1 MKSQNKKISDLTDN
15 MLFIGIG
22 LAGIYWILESF
33 LYVMLADDVNFFQR
47 FVGFDLGSLFVRVL
61 VLCFF
66 MIFGSHAQYIINRRK
81 EVEKALQESE
91 KKYRTIIESSEDGYY
106 EVDISGNL
114 TYLNKSMCKIL
125 EYSEEELLGKNLRQ
139 FMDDEHAAKAAETF
153 NHVHKTG
160 RTVKVLDWT
169 IIGRTGTK
177 RFVQPSVSLI
187 QEKGR
192 PVGFRGFLRD
202 VSEHKRAQ
210 ALKQAKLAA
219 EGASRAKSEFLAN
232 MSHEIRTP
240 LNSIIGLIELTLD
253 TDLKLSQRE
262 DLEVVI
268 AAAHSLLSL
277 INDILDF
284 SKIEAGKL
292 ELEEVAF
299 NLRDFLGESLKIV
312 AASAHEKRLEL
323 AYRIANDVPDSMV
336 GDPTRFRQIIF
347 NLISNAIKFTKEG
360 EVIVDVQLDHR
371 SETEALIHFSVADT
385 GIGIPLE
392 KQETIFSAFGQAD
405 GSTSRQFGG
414 TGLGLTVS
422 AQLVGLLGGRIW
434 VESQPDQGST
444 FHFTA
449 KFALQPAEKKE
460 TALPFDAD
468 LSNLNV
474 LVVDDNATSRQIIQE
489 LLENWKMIPTGAA
502 GMEEAQQILI
512 PVEGQQTPFKL
523 IIIDSDMP
531 DADGFMLAR
540 WINNQDALDINV
552 IMMQLSSSI
561 HSQVDL
567 DELGVKAGITKPVRP
582 SDLLDAILIA
592 LGMVEPQTEID
603 SKAPDRIFKRDLRSL
618 NILVAE
624 DTPFNQKYI
633 TRLLDRWG
641 HQATLAENGREAV
654 EALANKKFDLILMD
668 VQMPE
673 MDGFDATVRI
683 RQSEKQTG
691 GYTPIIAMT
700 AHAMKGDRERCIEA
714 GMDEY
719 ISKPINTDTLLNAI
733 QALVPQESSKP
744 SAVEA
749 VSEDRPTFDSEA
761 LLKAFDHD
769 WDFFKEAL
777 EMLVSDYPPMLEAVQ
792 EALKSKDAES
802 LNRTA
807 HALKGMVGNF
817 QGRDAAK
824 AAFKLEEMGRL
835 GEFDGADQA
844 CERLINELAALEKTL
859 LDLAKKGTT

>member
-1 MKSQNKKISDLTDN
+1 MKSQNRKFPDLTGN
-15 MLFIGIG
+15 MLFIGLG

-33 LYVMLADDVNFFQR
+33 LYVMLADDINFFQR
-47 FVGFDLGSLFVRVL
+47 FVGFDFGSLSMRLL

-66 MIFGSHAQYIINRRK
+66 MIFGSHAQYIMSMRK
-81 EVEKALQESE
+81 EAEKALQESE
-91 KKYRTIIESSEDGYY
+91 EKYRTIIESSEDGYY

-114 TYLNKSMCKIL
+114 NYLNNSMCKIL
-125 EYSEEELLGKNLRQ
+125 EYSKDEITGKNLKQ
-139 FMDDEHAAKAAETF
+139 FMDDEHAVKAAEAF
-153 NHVHKTG
+153 NRVHKTG
-160 RTVKVLDWT
+160 RTIKVLDWT

-177 RFVQPSVSLI
+177 RFVQPSISLI
-187 QEKGR
+187 KDKGR

-210 ALKQAKLAA
+210 SLKQAKLDA

-253 TDLKLSQRE
+253 TDLHPSQRE

-268 AAAHSLLSL
+268 AAAHSLLAL

-292 ELEEVAF
+292 ELEETAF

-312 AASAHEKRLEL
+312 VAKAHEKRLEL
-323 AYRIANDVPDSMV
+323 ACRIASDVPDSIV

-347 NLISNAIKFTKEG
+347 NLVSNAIKFTEEG
-360 EVIVDVQLDHR
+360 EVLVDVQLDHR
-371 SETEALIHFSVADT
+371 SGNEALIHFSVADT

-392 KQETIFSAFGQAD
+392 KQETIFGAFGQAD
-405 GSTSRQFGG
+405 GSTSRRFGG

-434 VESQPDQGST
+434 VESQPEQGSA

-460 TALPFDAD
+460 AVLPVDAD

-489 LLENWKMIPTGAA
+489 LLESWKMIPTGAA
-502 GMEEAQQILI
+502 GMEEAQQILLSA
-512 PVEGQQTPFKL
+512 EGHKTPFKL

-531 DADGFMLAR
+531 GADGFMLAR

-552 IMMQLSSSI
+552 IMMQIFSSS

-567 DELGVKAGITKPVRP
+567 DELGIKAAITKPVRS
-582 SDLLDAILIA
+582 SDLLNAILIA
-592 LGMVEPQTEID
+592 LGIVEPRTEID
-603 SKAPDRIFKRDLRSL
+603 SKESDRIFKRDLRSL

-633 TRLLDRWG
+633 TRLLERWG
-641 HQATLAENGREAV
+641 HRATVAENGRKAV
-654 EALANKKFDLILMD
+654 EALVNKKFDLILMD

-673 MDGFDATVRI
+673 MDGFDATIRI
-683 RQSEKQTG
+683 RQLEKQTRG
-691 GYTPIIAMT
+691 HTPIIAMT

-719 ISKPINTDTLLNAI
+719 ISKPINSDILAKVI

-744 SAVEA
+744 SVVEA
-749 VSEDRPTFDSEA
+749 VSENRPTFDSEA
-761 LLKAFDHD
+761 LLKAFDND

-777 EMLVSDYPPMLEAVQ
+777 EMLVSDYPPMVEALQ
-792 EALKSKDAES
+792 EALKSKDTGA
-802 LNRTA
+802 LRRTA

-835 GEFDGADQA
+835 GEFDGAEQA
-844 CERLINELAALEKTL
+844 CERLINELASLEKML
-859 LDLAKKGTT
+859 MDLAKKGTT

>member
-1 MKSQNKKISDLTDN
+1 MKSHNNKFPDLTDN

-22 LAGIYWILESF
+22 LAGIYWILEAV
-33 LYVMLADDVNFFQR
+33 LYVMLVDDVSFFQR
-47 FVGFDLGSLFVRVL
+47 LVGFDYDSLLMRLF

-66 MIFGSHAQYIINRRK
+66 MIFGSHAQHIISRRR
-81 EVEKALQESE
+81 EAEKALQESE
-91 KKYRTIIESSEDGYY
+91 EKYRTIIESSEDGYY
-106 EVDISGNL
+106 EVDIFCNL
-114 TYLNKSMCKIL
+114 TYLNNSMCKIL
-125 EYSEEELLGKNLRQ
+125 EYSKGEITGKKLRQ
-139 FMDDEHAAKAAETF
+139 FIDDEHAVKAVESF
-153 NHVHKTG
+153 KHVHKTG
-160 RTVKVLDWT
+160 KTIKVLDWT
-169 IIGRTGTK
+169 IISRSGTK
-177 RFVQPSVSLI
+177 RFVQPSISLI
-187 QEKGR
+187 QEQGR

-210 ALKQAKLAA
+210 ALQQAKLAA
-219 EGASRAKSEFLAN
+219 EGASRSKSEFLAN

-240 LNSIIGLIELTLD
+240 LNSIIGLIELTID
-253 TDLKLSQRE
+253 TDLNPSQRE

-268 AAAHSLLSL
+268 AAAHSLLYL

-292 ELEEVAF
+292 ELEETAF
-299 NLRDFLGESLKIV
+299 NLRDFLGGSLKIV
-312 AASAHEKRLEL
+312 AAKAHEKPLEL
-323 AYRIANDVPDSMV
+323 AYRIANDVPDRIV
-336 GDPTRFRQIIF
+336 GDPSRFRQIIL
-347 NLISNAIKFTKEG
+347 NLVSNAIKFTEEG

-371 SETEALIHFSVADT
+371 DETEALIHFSVADT

-392 KQETIFSAFGQAD
+392 KQETIFGAFGQAD
-405 GSTSRQFGG
+405 GSTSRRFGG

-434 VESQPDQGST
+434 VESQPEQGST

-449 KFALQPAEKKE
+449 KFVLQPAEKKA

-512 PVEGQQTPFKL
+512 PAEGQKTPFKL

-540 WINNQDALDINV
+540 WINNQDAMDINV
-552 IMMQLSSSI
+552 IMMQISSSSY
-561 HSQVDL
+561 SQVGL
-567 DELGVKAGITKPVRP
+567 DELGVKAGITKPIRS

-592 LGMVEPQTEID
+592 LGVSEPKTEID
-603 SKAPDRIFKRDLRSL
+603 SKAPDRRFKKDLRSL

-624 DTPFNQKYI
+624 DTLFNQKYI
-633 TRLLDRWG
+633 TRLLNRWG
-641 HQATLAENGREAV
+641 HQATVAENGRKAV

-683 RQSEKQTG
+683 RQLEKQTRE
-691 GYTPIIAMT
+691 YTPIIAMT
-700 AHAMKGDRERCIEA
+700 AHAMKGDRERCIEV

-719 ISKPINTDTLLNAI
+719 ISKPINSDALLNAI

-749 VSEDRPTFDSEA
+749 VLKDRPTFDSEA

-777 EMLVSDYPPMLEAVQ
+777 EMLVSDYPPMLEALQ
-792 EALKSKDAES
+792 EALKSKDADS

-824 AAFKLEEMGRL
+824 AAFKLEEMGSL
-835 GEFDGADQA
+835 GEFGGAEQA
-844 CERLINELAALEKTL
+844 CERLINELASLEKTL
-859 LDLAKKGTT
+859 IDLAKKGTT

>member
-1 MKSQNKKISDLTDN
+1 MESQNIKFSALTDN
-15 MLFIGIG
+15 MLFFGLG
-22 LAGIYWILESF
+22 LASIYWILESV

-47 FVGFDLGSLFVRVL
+47 LVGFDYDGLLMRVL

-66 MIFGSHAQYIINRRK
+66 MIFGSHAQYIMSGRK
-81 EVEKALQESE
+81 EAEKALQESE
-91 KKYRTIIESSEDGYY
+91 EKYRTIIESSEDGYY

-114 TYLNKSMCKIL
+114 NYLNNSMCKIL
-125 EYSEEELLGKNLRQ
+125 EYSKDEIVGKNLKQ
-139 FMDDEHAAKAAETF
+139 FMDDEHAVKASETF
-153 NHVHKTG
+153 DHVHKTG
-160 RTVKVLDWT
+160 KTVEVLDWT

-177 RFVQPSVSLI
+177 RFVQPSISLI
-187 QEKGR
+187 KEKGR

-202 VSEHKRAQ
+202 VSAHKKAQ
-210 ALKQAKLAA
+210 ALKQAKLDA
-219 EGASRAKSEFLAN
+219 EGASRAKGEFLAN

-253 TDLKLSQRE
+253 TDLNPSQRE

-268 AAAHSLLSL
+268 AAAHSLLVI

-292 ELEEVAF
+292 ELEETAF

-312 AASAHEKRLEL
+312 APKAHEKRLEL
-323 AYRIANDVPDSMV
+323 ACRIASDVPDSIV

-347 NLISNAIKFTKEG
+347 NLVSNAIKFTEEG
-360 EVIVDVQLDHR
+360 EVSVNVQLDHGNK
-371 SETEALIHFSVADT
+371 TEALIHFCVADT

-405 GSTSRQFGG
+405 GSTSRRFGG

-434 VESQPDQGST
+434 VESQPEQGSA

-449 KFALQPAEKKE
+449 KFALQPVEKRE

-474 LVVDDNATSRQIIQE
+474 LVVDDNATSREIIQE
-489 LLENWKMIPTGAA
+489 LLASWKMIPTGAA

-512 PVEGQQTPFKL
+512 PDAGQKTPFEL

-552 IMMQLSSSI
+552 IMMQTSSSS
-561 HSQVDL
+561 HSRVDL
-567 DELGVKAGITKPVRP
+567 DELGVKAGITKPVRS

-592 LGMVEPQTEID
+592 LGIAEPPTEID
-603 SKAPDRIFKRDLRSL
+603 SKAPDRRFKRELQSL

-654 EALANKKFDLILMD
+654 ETLVNKKFDLILMD

-673 MDGFDATVRI
+673 MDGFDATIRI
-683 RQSEKQTG
+683 RQLEKKTG
-691 GYTPIIAMT
+691 GHTPIIAMT
-700 AHAMKGDRERCIEA
+700 AHAMKGDRERCLEV

-719 ISKPINTDTLLNAI
+719 ISKPINSDILLKVI
-733 QALVPQESSKP
+733 QTLVPQEPSKP

-749 VSEDRPTFDSEA
+749 VSADRPVFDSEA
-761 LLKAFDHD
+761 LLNAFDHD

-777 EMLVSDYPPMLEAVQ
+777 GMLVSDYPPMLEALQ
-792 EALKSKDAES
+792 EALESKDAAS

-817 QGRDAAK
+817 QGQGAAK

-835 GEFDGADQA
+835 GEFGGAEQA
-844 CERLINELAALEKTL
+844 CERLINELASLEKTL
-859 LDLAKKGTT
+859 IDLAKKGTT